1 MDAHLAASVT
11 YALRSGPFNIRLEAG
26 DPAFRQLF
34 ESLYNNATAVSVGDV
49 GPIYHYA
56 IRLNVP
62 SFLRRYFRP
71 QIELTVDGLRPFEPY
86 PRKHAFPLFEW
97 GLNWILAMT
106 AHQYLM
112 LHSAVL
118 ERNGIA
124 CIFPALPGSGKSTLC
139 AALAHHGW
147 RLLSDEFGLVD
158 YQTMQILPMPRPIG
172 LKNQSIEIIRE
183 YLPQAFIGP
192 NFYNTRKGTVAHV
205 APPSDSIAQQHVAA
219 RPALIVFPRYSPE
232 HGCRLKSIS
241 KSLAFT
247 RLSNNA
253 FNYKVSMANG
263 FRALGHLI
271 QTCDAYSLE
280 YHSFE
285 QAINSLNELC
295 DERSH

>member
-1 MDAHLAASVT
+1 MKSNQLDDVT
-11 YALRSGPFNIRLEAG
+11 YAFRSGPFNIQLGVSDAQ
-26 DPAFRQLF
+26 FRQLF
-34 ESLYNNATAVSVGDV
+34 ETLYLNAPPAVTGN
-49 GPIYHYA
+49 GTPIYHYA
-56 IRLNVP
+56 IRLSAP
-62 SFLRRYFRP
+62 GILRRFVRP
-71 QIELTVDGLRPFEPY
+71 QIELTVDGIRPFEPY
-86 PRKHAFPLFEW
+86 PREHAFPLFEW
-97 GLNWILAMT
+97 GLNWIMAMT

-124 CIFPALPGSGKSTLC
+124 CVFPALPGSGKSTLC
-139 AALAHHGW
+139 AALAHNGW

-158 YQTMQILPMPRPIG
+158 YRSLHILPVPRPIG
-172 LKNQSIEIIRE
+172 LKNQSIDIVRE
-183 YLPQAFIGP
+183 YLPQAIIGP
-192 NFYNTRKGTVAHV
+192 SFYNTRKGTVAHV
-205 APPSDSIAQQHVAA
+205 APPRDSFERQHISVP
-219 RPALIVFPRYSPE
+219 PALIVFPRYSPE
-232 HGCRLKSIS
+232 HGCRLQSVS

-253 FNYKVSMANG
+253 FNYKVSMAEG